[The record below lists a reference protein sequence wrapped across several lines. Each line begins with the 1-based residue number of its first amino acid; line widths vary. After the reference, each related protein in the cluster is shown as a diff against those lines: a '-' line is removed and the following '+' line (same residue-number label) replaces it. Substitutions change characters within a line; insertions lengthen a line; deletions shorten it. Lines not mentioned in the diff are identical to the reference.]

1 MTEEQNECKCFCKS
15 EGFRKFLVVAGGTF
29 VGVYCALSL
38 FFAIHKPP
46 MPVPVPF
53 PPQAHINGCPCAMM
67 HHYKKF
73 ERPDRVNFDK
83 QIPVKIERK
92 APFEAQR

>member
-15 EGFRKFLVVAGGTF
+15 EGFRKFLVVAVGTF

-46 MPVPVPF
+46 MPAPF
-53 PPQAHINGCPCAMM
+53 PPRHHMGGCPCVMM
-67 HHYKKF
+67 HHFKRFEGPEGVKF
-73 ERPDRVNFDK
+73 EK
-83 QIPVKIERK
+83 QIPVRVERK